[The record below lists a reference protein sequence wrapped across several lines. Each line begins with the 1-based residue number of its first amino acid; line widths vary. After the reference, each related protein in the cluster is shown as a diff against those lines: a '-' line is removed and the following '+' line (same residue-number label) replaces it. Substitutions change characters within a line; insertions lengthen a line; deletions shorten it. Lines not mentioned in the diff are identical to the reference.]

1 MLLFVRIVRLQCSLD
16 FAAHVDKHSRSHI
29 YSKDSRQRRSID
41 TIFSGQL
48 LNFGQIQPGRKQKKN
63 GGIFQATNYCVLHL
77 HGAVLPASPTLSDL
91 GIP

>member
-1 MLLFVRIVRLQCSLD
+1 MLLFVRIVRLKCSLD
-16 FAAHVDKHSRSHI
+16 FAAHVDEHSRSHI

-41 TIFSGQL
+41 IIFSGQL
-48 LNFGQIQPGRKQKKN
+48 LNFGQIQPGRKRKN
-63 GGIFQATNYCVLHL
+63 WGIFQATNYCVLHL